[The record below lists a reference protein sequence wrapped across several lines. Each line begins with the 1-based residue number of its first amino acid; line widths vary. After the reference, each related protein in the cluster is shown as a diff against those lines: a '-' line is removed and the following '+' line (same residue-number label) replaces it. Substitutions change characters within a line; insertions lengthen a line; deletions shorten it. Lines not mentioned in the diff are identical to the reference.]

1 MLQADMANQQAAAN
15 ARDYNLRGVLASAEM
30 RNKARLASEAARSA
44 NLSGFLQALGD
55 IGYENKAMNMI
66 RRLAEAGYVP
76 LSEPMQN
83 IYATPSARRKLTS
96 NKKKK

>member
-1 MLQADMANQQAAAN
+1 
-15 ARDYNLRGVLASAEM
+15 
-30 RNKARLASEAARSA
+30 
-44 NLSGFLQALGD
+44 
-55 IGYENKAMNMI
+55 MNMI

-96 NKKKK
+96 NKKNK